1 MILASSWRVGESR
14 TIKGHFASC
23 DGNPTDAVDFI
34 MAAGVVFASSNL
46 TSSSFLAYMTFTAVT
61 PCCFSNVFLMVTGH
75 AGQVIPGTLNVIDL
89 GAAHAEPVNTSPDAT
104 TANASFIEHPFNII
118 YFSQ

>member
-1 MILASSWRVGESR
+1 M
-14 TIKGHFASC
+14 GHFASC

-61 PCCFSNVFLMVTGH
+61 PCCFSNVFLRVTGH
-75 AGQVIPGTLNVIDL
+75 AGQVIRGTLNVIDL
-89 GAAHAEPVNTSPDAT
+89 GAAHAELANTIPPAT
-104 TANASFIEHPFNII
+104 TANASFTEHSFDFIP
-118 YFSQ
+118 FSQ